1 MGDGYKGSIAAA
13 LPYEGSRSCTS
24 AQPHG
29 RRKEKVLRGGAY
41 RSKGRL
47 PSDGD
52 DASFSRP
59 SPMGPHLLLSA
70 MPLRPS
76 EPPLGS
82 AGDLLDLWASVL
94 AAPSSKAADWERH
107 PLERPCGKR
116 AVHMC
121 AVSVLQCKNKH
132 LHLAYRSEGESI
144 RGQQKPCVVV
154 SSPSGWQLRRA
165 RRLGGMLPILSP
177 HVCSKSRYRYM
188 SLF

>member
-70 MPLRPS
+70 MPLFGGPS
-76 EPPLGS
+76 ELPLGS
-82 AGDLLDLWASVL
+82 AGDLLDLWASVS
-94 AAPSSKAADWERH
+94 AALPSEATDGGHH
-107 PLERPCGKR
+107 PSETPCGKR
-116 AVHMC
+116 A
-121 AVSVLQCKNKH
+121 
-132 LHLAYRSEGESI
+132 AYRREFSE
-144 RGQQKPCVVV
+144 Q
-154 SSPSGWQLRRA
+154 
-165 RRLGGMLPILSP
+165 
-177 HVCSKSRYRYM
+177 
-188 SLF
+188 